1 MPLDGLRAWI
11 GEVER
16 KLGMR
21 TRVFLVL
28 AAIAIGG
35 AGAAIYLALDTR
47 DAAVSEGDV
56 RALQEDLEAQIAG
69 GGSPTGT
76 SLSELEAD
84 LRALEAKV
92 GEMRGETGDGPTGS
106 GGVGAGSGSAG
117 TGTNATPPP
126 DTSGA
131 VPDIGGETNG
141 NGIAIDDPE
150 ARARLRDFL
159 GEAAKQNETAEGD
172 GAGG

>member
-28 AAIAIGG
+28 SAIAIGG
-35 AGAAIYLALDTR
+35 AGAAIYLALDVR
-47 DAAVSEGDV
+47 DKAVSEGDV
-56 RALQEDLEAQIAG
+56 RALQEKLEAQIAG
-69 GGSPTGT
+69 GGTEAGADLT
-76 SLSELEAD
+76 ELEAG

-92 GEMRGETGDGPTGS
+92 EEQRGETGGGPAGS
-106 GGVGAGSGSAG
+106 GGAEADSGGAGAG
-117 TGTNATPPP
+117 AGADATPPP

-131 VPDIGGETNG
+131 VVPDAGNDTG
-141 NGIAIDDPE
+141 NGIATDDPE
-150 ARARLRDFL
+150 AKARLRDFL
-159 GEAAKQNETAEGD
+159 GE
-172 GAGG
+172 GG

>member
-28 AAIAIGG
+28 TAIAIGG

-47 DAAVSEGDV
+47 DKAVSEGDV
-56 RALQEDLEAQIAG
+56 RVLQENLEVQIAG
-69 GGSPTGT
+69 GGSPAGT

-92 GEMRGETGDGPTGS
+92 EAMRGETGDGAAGS
-106 GGVGAGSGSAG
+106 GGVGSGAG
-117 TGTNATPPP
+117 TGTDATPAPE
-126 DTSGA
+126 TSGV
-131 VPDIGGETNG
+131 VPDAAGSASDD
-141 NGIAIDDPE
+141 GIATDEPPSQG
-150 ARARLRDFL
+150 RLRDFL
-159 GEAAKQNETAEGD
+159 GEAAKQNEAAKGDEG
-172 GAGG
+172 G